1 MDRVF
6 FRKRHDDEAALRRFA
21 HESAYIT
28 DRDVLLERALRT
40 VREHTDADAAEILVR
55 DGPATYVSGANGER
69 KTVGEND
76 PGIVALRAWS
86 KPVDL
91 ARLPDSAIR
100 GEFAFPMISR
110 GSLVGALVCGPKRD
124 GEAYAPDES
133 DALLALAHGVGTAL
147 DTLSLRGDAG
157 AASLQE
163 TLVRLLEGQEVL
175 LQRLN
180 GKSPH
185 SVPE

>member
-1 MDRVF
+1 VDRVF

-28 DRDVLLERALRT
+28 DR
-40 VREHTDADAAEILVR
+40 EILRNV
-55 DGPATYVSGANGER
+55 DATYVSGSNGER
-69 KTVGEND
+69 KSVGEND

-91 ARLPDSAIR
+91 ARLPDSEIR

-110 GSLVGALVCGPKRD
+110 GALVGALVCGPKRD

-147 DTLSLRGDAG
+147 DTLSLRGDG
-157 AASLQE
+157 EAASLQE
-163 TLVRLLEGQEVL
+163 ALVRLLEGQEAL
-175 LQRLN
+175 LQRLD
-180 GKSPH
+180 GQTPRSA
-185 SVPE
+185 SE